1 MIKNRIV
8 ATGVMKIPNI
18 KSVLLFVVFAL
29 LSFTSVRAQTERAAF
44 VDFSGNTYAVLAS
57 PWRTFH
63 DVGGRRG
70 FDIPIDA
77 FAGADT
83 FGVPV
88 AGFKI
93 SANIAVARE
102 FSFTI
107 GPAYAIRQG
116 TKPFARENFGIFV
129 GVKLTF

>member
-1 MIKNRIV
+1 MN
-8 ATGVMKIPNI
+8 VMKFPKL
-18 KSVLLFVVFAL
+18 KSVLLFAAFIAL
-29 LSFTSVRAQTERAAF
+29 SYTSVRAQTEKATF
-44 VDFSGNTYAVLAS
+44 VDTSGHVYGVIAA

-63 DVGGRRG
+63 DVGRKGL
-70 FDIPIDA
+70 DIPIDA

-83 FGVPV
+83 FGFPV

-93 SANIAVARE
+93 SANIKIARE
-102 FSFTI
+102 FSFTL

-116 TKPFARENFGIFV
+116 TKPFARENFGLFV

>member
-1 MIKNRIV
+1 MKFPKIK
-8 ATGVMKIPNI
+8 T
-18 KSVLLFVVFAL
+18 VLLFVVFAIL
-29 LSFTSVRAQTERAAF
+29 VPKSFAQTEKASF
-44 VDFSGNTYAVLAS
+44 VDTSGHVYGVLAT

-63 DVGGRRG
+63 DVGRKGLNV
-70 FDIPIDA
+70 PIDA

-102 FSFTI
+102 FSFSV
-107 GPAYAIRQG
+107 GPAYAVRQG
-116 TKPFARENFGIFV
+116 TKPFARENFGLFV